1 VCSKNSTN
9 FEETF
14 AEARREENDV
24 LISKQQEMRIEKGE
38 SDRISKHTKEVIA
51 RLAVATRRA
60 MGCSGEN
67 DERMEYLEED
77 YYLKKEQ
84 PVRKKKRRTPVERGL
99 REDQKRR
106 SSPELTMELTQS
118 FSHAVPICSVY
129 MQPCCFNPAT
139 KYIIPRNIFS
149 IDFELTWRR

>member
-38 SDRISKHTKEVIA
+38 SERISKHTKEVIA

-67 DERMEYLEED
+67 DERMEYLEEV

-84 PVRKKKRRTPVERGL
+84 PERKKTTNTGRKRPTGG
-99 REDQKRR
+99 
-106 SSPELTMELTQS
+106 PEEKKQS
-118 FSHAVPICSVY
+118 GINYGINSIFFSLS
-129 MQPCCFNPAT
+129 
-139 KYIIPRNIFS
+139 RNHFLIT
-149 IDFELTWRR
+149 LAR